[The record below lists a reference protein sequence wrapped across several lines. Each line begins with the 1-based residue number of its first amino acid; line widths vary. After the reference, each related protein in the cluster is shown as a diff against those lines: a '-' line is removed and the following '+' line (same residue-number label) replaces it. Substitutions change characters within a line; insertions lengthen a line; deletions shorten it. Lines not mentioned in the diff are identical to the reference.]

1 MIRRHTG
8 ELMSTVITFDKEFK
22 KIILESFGKKIKD
35 GVIVEKNSEAPALTT
50 NGEAIA
56 AKEFAGIKHG
66 SEIFIKNDI
75 TSLIEFAKKK

>member
-1 MIRRHTG
+1 
-8 ELMSTVITFDKEFK
+8 MSTVITFDKEFK
-22 KIILESFGKKIKD
+22 PVILEAFEKKIK
-35 GVIVEKNSEAPALTT
+35 GGIIVERDSEAPALTT
-50 NGEAIA
+50 NGEVVA

>member
-1 MIRRHTG
+1 MGTI
-8 ELMSTVITFDKEFK
+8 IIFDKKFRNL
-22 KIILESFGKKIKD
+22 ILDAFGKKIKN
-35 GVIVEKNSEAPALTT
+35 GIIVERDSGTAVLTT
-50 NGEAIA
+50 DGETVA